1 MHAVKAALFVCL
13 LALAVPCVASAG
25 DSPNPAASA
34 CKDERQQL
42 GVDAFA
48 TKYGIGDAGIRACVA
63 AHGTTIATPPTPV
76 ASEPEDSC
84 KAEYARIG
92 ADAFK
97 AKYGAN
103 EPYQACKK
111 GDTSG
116 GSTPPSKPAD
126 PPAPE
131 TKGNGDTNPPP
142 TTVPTKPVEPTGPG
156 AACKAELAK
165 LGEAAF
171 KEKYGAKEAFG
182 ACVKGVAVAKTP
194 PAPDVVAVLAKSLC
208 SAKLR
213 VSAKERGSGKVRY
226 AACVEAALPKLREL
240 VARCKA
246 SSGDDI
252 ADFKQCLVF
261 GVKTARAR

>member
-1 MHAVKAALFVCL
+1 VKAALFVCL
-13 LALAVPCVASAG
+13 IALAVPCVAAAG

-34 CKDERQQL
+34 CKDERQQV

-48 TKYGIGDAGIRACVA
+48 TKYGVGDAGIRACVA

-76 ASEPEDSC
+76 ASELEDSC

-97 AKYGAN
+97 AKYGAS

-111 GDTSG
+111 GDTG
-116 GSTPPSKPAD
+116 GGTTPPSKPAD
-126 PPAPE
+126 PPAPDS
-131 TKGNGDTNPPP
+131 KGDGGTNPPP
-142 TTVPTKPVEPTGPG
+142 TTVPTKPVEPTGPE
-156 AACKAELAK
+156 AACKAELAR

-194 PAPDVVAVLAKSLC
+194 PAADVATSLAKSVC
-208 SAKLR
+208 AAKLK
-213 VSAKERGSGKVRY
+213 VSAKERASGKVRF
-226 AACVEAALPKLREL
+226 AACVAAALPKLRDL

-246 SSGDDI
+246 SSGDDMP
-252 ADFKQCLVF
+252 AFKQCLVF
-261 GVKTARAR
+261 GTKIARAR